1 MTLHP
6 QFIQDTSGK
15 TMVLLSEKEYNL
27 LVQQND
33 KLDSKADDFVLTQD
47 HKDILDQRMDSYKNG
62 AKTHSWNEVKENI
75 LKNAK

>member
-6 QFIQDTSGK
+6 QFIQDTSGN

-27 LVQQND
+27 LIQQNE
-33 KLDSKADDFVLTQD
+33 KLNPDNDDFVLTQD
-47 HKDILDQRMDSYKNG
+47 HKDILDQRMDSYENG
-62 AKTHSWNEVKENI
+62 ATTHSWSEVKENI